1 MTTSHGSEARIKV
14 SSSRSPRGSLCGAG
28 WAWMMARACKQAGR
42 LGAGRAPCAA
52 AAFRLVRATSGE
64 PSIEKFRESG
74 AIEAA
79 RGQMYVLFWRH
90 MENHRPTSR
99 RAAAT
104 TMLLAALRVT
114 EFVDIRSSQTARSGT
129 EQRLPL

>member
-52 AAFRLVRATSGE
+52 AAFRLVRDERRAVDRE
-64 PSIEKFRESG
+64 IPEKGDG

-79 RGQMYVLFWRH
+79 RGK
-90 MENHRPTSR
+90 
-99 RAAAT
+99 
-104 TMLLAALRVT
+104 
-114 EFVDIRSSQTARSGT
+114 
-129 EQRLPL
+129 

>member
-64 PSIEKFRESG
+64 PSIEKGDG
-74 AIEAA
+74 AIESESESD
-79 RGQMYVLFWRH
+79 LF
-90 MENHRPTSR
+90 T
-99 RAAAT
+99 
-104 TMLLAALRVT
+104 
-114 EFVDIRSSQTARSGT
+114 GT
-129 EQRLPL
+129 IHGNTDCYLQFCAPRLP